1 VRLRFPVTNLDVSAH
16 HHRTVA
22 LVSLFEAKQIPEE
35 QHNILNPNTTAPTQS
50 SSESKNM
57 RKSFIADGSES
68 SGATHSTAASTLPPS
83 EILRVSPG
91 KYAGEAIQDVDDS
104 ESDSD
109 DASEYDTESE
119 YDSESYTDDNSSSES
134 DSDSQSETDSEGDDE
149 EWDNEWDFWILEARR
164 FKAEAERKG
173 QYDTAQDKSSP
184 EELTPLEKEAAEKR
198 VIDNETAVNKD
209 WQEYAEEVIKA
220 IQDNEWHSS
229 DDDSEGEGDDEWE
242 SWILEAKRL
251 KAEAERN
258 WYWYPEDSTLIEE
271 ADERAIDIEAA
282 VNRDWQVDAE
292 EVVKA
297 VQDDDGSEGDD
308 EWDFWILEAKRWKA
322 DAERNWS
329 ILQLVA

>member
-1 VRLRFPVTNLDVSAH
+1 M
-16 HHRTVA
+16 
-22 LVSLFEAKQIPEE
+22 AK
-35 QHNILNPNTTAPTQS
+35 S
-50 SSESKNM
+50 S
-57 RKSFIADGSES
+57 IADGSDS

-83 EILRVSPG
+83 EVLRMSPG
-91 KYAGEAIQDVDDS
+91 KYAGEAIKDVDDS

-109 DASEYDTESE
+109 DASEQSDSE
-119 YDSESYTDDNSSSES
+119 YDS
-134 DSDSQSETDSEGDDE
+134 DSDDDSEGDDE